1 MERLH
6 MQEIID
12 IIYRFRKG
20 QSQRT
25 IAAALGYHRATV
37 RRYYERAQQGGLLD
51 PDTPFPTT
59 ADLRAALGEP
69 VPPPRPVSS
78 VEPYAPLVETWLT
91 QGIEV
96 RAIHRL
102 LTEQHGFTGSYSAVR
117 RFAAAF
123 RPAAPDVCV
132 RVETAP
138 GEEAQIDFGT
148 VGRLRDPATGT
159 ERVAY

>member
-1 MERLH
+1 